1 MLSARAASSLPLLSF
16 GVPPRLF
23 SKFPKVF
30 YFHEH
35 LPRMAQASSQL
46 IPSPEKP
53 MASKLGRPS
62 TGALEIDNFS
72 IEGVS
77 VGGQE
82 TCILIPAFK
91 IAFDIGR
98 CPQRAVSHDFLFIS
112 HAHMDHIVSLFVP
125 IPVCGFLKGFRMQ
138 AKLNYTIVVAQG
150 GICMYVATRGLFKM
164 KPPTVIVPKCLKPT
178 VEKLFDVHRELDG
191 SELKHRLIGLDVGL
205 LSFPMLDL
213 QLLLR
218 QSSFNPHVLLLPRRL
233 VKNLTWARI

>member
-1 MLSARAASSLPLLSF
+1 MLSARAASSLPLSF
-16 GVPPRLF
+16 RFPPRLF

-35 LPRMAQASSQL
+35 LPRMAQSCSQL
-46 IPSPEKP
+46 ISPPPEKP

-62 TGALEIDNFS
+62 TGALEIGNFS

-112 HAHMDHIVSLFVP
+112 HAHMDHIVSALTP
-125 IPVCGFLKGFRMQ
+125 IPV
-138 AKLNYTIVVAQG
+138 
-150 GICMYVATRGLFKM
+150 
-164 KPPTVIVPKCLKPT
+164 
-178 VEKLFDVHRELDG
+178 
-191 SELKHRLIGLDVGL
+191 
-205 LSFPMLDL
+205 
-213 QLLLR
+213 
-218 QSSFNPHVLLLPRRL
+218 
-233 VKNLTWARI
+233 